1 MAAINLKK
9 DPPGDRD
16 NMILHRAHFHYEA
29 EVDTNFG
36 SILLTAIVATG
47 GLVLGYDFGC
57 VNGLIRSNSF
67 IAVVEGPGE
76 TKISQ
81 NNVALVMSILFCGAS
96 FGAISGGALGD
107 RLGRKWLIQLSSAV
121 YVVGVSL
128 QMAVGFYDSALVL
141 VLIGRLIGGV
151 GVGINSVGTVL
162 YMTETCHS
170 SLRGYLIAGYQGC
183 VALGLLV
190 ATSIAY
196 LVGRD
201 TDISAYRCLVAC
213 QFIWPILLAIGV
225 TFIPESPRHLV
236 NMGRNEEAYTAL
248 DRLRNPKPQSELN
261 KQRVGMELSEIY
273 FSHETGLGPER
284 VSFREL
290 VKEWFCARV
299 KGIARTPHRRIHP
312 LSFSVFL
319 HTMYQCTGINFI
331 MLSLPSLAESDE
343 ALSDPL
349 VIALVFSFVR
359 LCATPMYMLIFRKL
373 GQRRTLFFGGLV
385 VSSCHFLTAIV
396 GMAVGLT
403 HEEFVVNRVQLV
415 FMALLLFLVASSW
428 APAVWII
435 TGEIPCTAT
444 RSRDIGISAG
454 VHWLWAVFAS
464 VYTPYLIEIE
474 WVRRSAIFLLF
485 AFLSLGS
492 CLFAY
497 YFVPETSRLFLEY
510 IEVIIQESDP
520 RVTREW
526 KPSDTFGWRR
536 DPRTEVKHCRVPRV
550 RKRWTSLRE

>member
-1 MAAINLKK
+1 
-9 DPPGDRD
+9 
-16 NMILHRAHFHYEA
+16 
-29 EVDTNFG
+29 
-36 SILLTAIVATG
+36 
-47 GLVLGYDFGC
+47 
-57 VNGLIRSNSF
+57 
-67 IAVVEGPGE
+67 
-76 TKISQ
+76 
-81 NNVALVMSILFCGAS
+81 
-96 FGAISGGALGD
+96 
-107 RLGRKWLIQLSSAV
+107 
-121 YVVGVSL
+121 
-128 QMAVGFYDSALVL
+128 
-141 VLIGRLIGGV
+141 
-151 GVGINSVGTVL
+151 
-162 YMTETCHS
+162 
-170 SLRGYLIAGYQGC
+170 
-183 VALGLLV
+183 
-190 ATSIAY
+190 
-196 LVGRD
+196 
-201 TDISAYRCLVAC
+201 
-213 QFIWPILLAIGV
+213 
-225 TFIPESPRHLV
+225 
-236 NMGRNEEAYTAL
+236 MGRNEEAYTAL
-248 DRLRNPKPQSELN
+248 CRLRNPKPRSELD

-290 VKEWFCARV
+290 VKEWFRARV
-299 KGIARTPHRRIHP
+299 EGIARTPHRRIHP
-312 LSFSVFL
+312 LTLSVFL

-331 MLSLPSLAESDE
+331 MFSLPSLAESDE

-373 GQRRTLFFGGLV
+373 GQRRTLFFGGLA

-396 GMAVGLT
+396 GMAVRLT
-403 HEEFVVNRVQLV
+403 HDEFVVNRVQLV
-415 FMALLLFLVASSW
+415 FMALFLFLVASSW

-454 VHWLWAVFAS
+454 VHWLWAIFAS

-474 WVRRSAIFLLF
+474 WIRRSAIFLIF

-497 YFVPETSRLFLEY
+497 YFVPETSKLFLEY

>member
-107 RLGRKWLIQLSSAV
+107 RLGR
-121 YVVGVSL
+121 VSL

-151 GVGINSVGTVL
+151 GVGINSVGTIL

-196 LVGRD
+196 LVSRD

-273 FSHETGLGPER
+273 FSHETGL
-284 VSFREL
+284 
-290 VKEWFCARV
+290 
-299 KGIARTPHRRIHP
+299 GIARTPHRRIHP

-497 YFVPETSRLFLEY
+497 YFVPET
-510 IEVIIQESDP
+510 
-520 RVTREW
+520 
-526 KPSDTFGWRR
+526 TFRSFFSANTTTTK
-536 DPRTEVKHCRVPRV
+536 DICCHI
-550 RKRWTSLRE
+550 

>member
-1 MAAINLKK
+1 MAAINLKNV
-9 DPPGDRD
+9 PPGDRD

-36 SILLTAIVATG
+36 SILLTAIVASG

-57 VNGLIRSNSF
+57 VNGLIRTNSF

-107 RLGRKWLIQLSSAV
+107 RLGR
-121 YVVGVSL
+121 VSL

-190 ATSIAY
+190 ATSIAC

-248 DRLRNPKPQSELN
+248 CRLRNPKPQSELD

-312 LSFSVFL
+312 LTFSVFL

-331 MLSLPSLAESDE
+331 MFSLPSLAESEE
-343 ALSDPL
+343 ALSEPL

-359 LCATPMYMLIFRKL
+359 LCAMPMYMLIFRKL
-373 GQRRTLFFGGLV
+373 GQRRTLFFGGLA

-415 FMALLLFLVASSW
+415 FMALFLFLVASSW

-454 VHWLWAVFAS
+454 VHWLWAIFAS
-464 VYTPYLIEIE
+464 VYTPYLIEFE
-474 WVRRSAIFLLF
+474 WIRRSAIFLIF

-497 YFVPETSRLFLEY
+497 YFVPET
-510 IEVIIQESDP
+510 
-520 RVTREW
+520 
-526 KPSDTFGWRR
+526 TFR
-536 DPRTEVKHCRVPRV
+536 
-550 RKRWTSLRE
+550 SSFSANIYA

>member
-1 MAAINLKK
+1 
-9 DPPGDRD
+9 
-16 NMILHRAHFHYEA
+16 
-29 EVDTNFG
+29 
-36 SILLTAIVATG
+36 
-47 GLVLGYDFGC
+47 
-57 VNGLIRSNSF
+57 
-67 IAVVEGPGE
+67 
-76 TKISQ
+76 
-81 NNVALVMSILFCGAS
+81 
-96 FGAISGGALGD
+96 
-107 RLGRKWLIQLSSAV
+107 
-121 YVVGVSL
+121 
-128 QMAVGFYDSALVL
+128 
-141 VLIGRLIGGV
+141 
-151 GVGINSVGTVL
+151 
-162 YMTETCHS
+162 
-170 SLRGYLIAGYQGC
+170 
-183 VALGLLV
+183 
-190 ATSIAY
+190 
-196 LVGRD
+196 
-201 TDISAYRCLVAC
+201 
-213 QFIWPILLAIGV
+213 
-225 TFIPESPRHLV
+225 
-236 NMGRNEEAYTAL
+236 MGRNEEAYTAL
-248 DRLRNPKPQSELN
+248 CRLRNPKPRSELD

-290 VKEWFCARV
+290 VKEWFCVRV
-299 KGIARTPHRRIHP
+299 KGIARTPYRRIHP
-312 LSFSVFL
+312 LTLSVFL

-331 MLSLPSLAESDE
+331 MFSLPSLAESDE

-373 GQRRTLFFGGLV
+373 GQRRTLFFGGLA
-385 VSSCHFLTAIV
+385 VSSCHLLTAIV

-403 HEEFVVNRVQLV
+403 HDEFVVNRVQLV
-415 FMALLLFLVASSW
+415 FMALFLFLVASSW

-435 TGEIPCTAT
+435 IGEIPCTAT
-444 RSRDIGISAG
+444 GSRDIGISAG
-454 VHWLWAVFAS
+454 VHWLWAIFAS

-474 WVRRSAIFLLF
+474 WIRRSAIFLIF

-510 IEVIIQESDP
+510 IEVIIQESDR